1 MRPLN
6 KMRRTA
12 VAPGKVFGAT
22 PRRLSSVI
30 TATLCS
36 LMIASGCGRGS
47 PTPEPPLRPLLYTEP
62 VAGASS
68 TIEGYEEWNHPSD
81 DPVSFPGSFQSQ
93 PGELPAESRKLLSD
107 TPANAIRSIMDT
119 LRSGT
124 PEELDSLV
132 PAAELLDEK
141 LRLSPEGAAER
152 AQEIRDSLRQL
163 YADIHPLARP
173 EYRRS
178 NWSSLLQITQ
188 VDIGP
193 PRAVDG
199 SIVEPA
205 AADMYDT
212 NRASIHLVGTDVDF
226 LIRFPRLFKDDH
238 GQWRIGASPSTSDNY
253 RRLLELGYDQ
263 KPELMESDQA
273 GLPFRKGNYWDY
285 QIEHK
290 RDGVWTE
297 RRGRGFRDS
306 VEEIEDRNLYRVIT
320 LRRTF
325 RSPDRPDQRRVF
337 LQTPTRLFPCD
348 GSCVRAA
355 DSLDALLR
363 RLRNLD
369 PLVVFPIDPTETTG
383 TSSEDTR
390 PSTARVDE
398 QYEVPFGVFDKAFKF
413 HRGGTEHDPDIY
425 VRAGIGVLSYEWR
438 EAGVLQRAALRSM
451 RILR

>member
-1 MRPLN
+1 MPSLHN
-6 KMRRTA
+6 IRRIRFA
-12 VAPGKVFGAT
+12 SRLEANALAQLFLRVGAIT
-22 PRRLSSVI
+22 LSGLVLS
-30 TATLCS
+30 T
-36 LMIASGCGRGS
+36 GCGRGTSS
-47 PTPEPPLRPLLYTEP
+47 PDPPLRPLLYTEP
-62 VAGASS
+62 AEGAGS
-68 TIEGYEEWNHPSD
+68 TIEGYEEWNHAVL
-81 DPVSFPGSFQSQ
+81 DPVAFPGSAQSQ

-107 TPANAIRSIMDT
+107 TPANAVRSILDT

-124 PEELDSLV
+124 VDELESLI
-132 PAAELLDEK
+132 PPAELLEEK
-141 LRLSPEGAAER
+141 LRLSPERAAAR
-152 AQEIRDSLRQL
+152 AESLRESLQQL

-199 SIVEPA
+199 SIVDSEEA
-205 AADMYDT
+205 HMYDT
-212 NRASIHLVGTDVDF
+212 NRASMHLVGTDVDF
-226 LIRFPRLFKDDH
+226 LIRFPRLFLDDND
-238 GQWRIGASPSTSDNY
+238 QWRVGGTPSASDNY
-253 RRLLELGYDQ
+253 RLLLEFGFDQ
-263 KPELMESDQA
+263 KPELMQSDQA

-306 VEEIEDRNLYRVIT
+306 VEEIEDHNLYRVIT
-320 LRRTF
+320 IRRTY

-337 LQTPTRLFPCD
+337 LQTPTRLFSCD
-348 GSCVRAA
+348 SSCVRAS

-363 RLRNLD
+363 RVRNLD
-369 PLVVFPIDPTETTG
+369 PLIVFPIDP
-383 TSSEDTR
+383 SENTDNSREETR

-398 QYEVPFGVFDKAFKF
+398 QYEVPFGLFDKAFKF